1 MSYQDITYGIS
12 SSVATISIDRPE
24 VMNAFRALTVD
35 EIINALDESA
45 WDDDVG
51 VIVLTGTGNKAFCTG
66 GDQSDHQ
73 GNYVGKGSIGMKIEE
88 LHSAIRDNP
97 KPVIAKVNGYA
108 IGGGNVLATI
118 CDLTICTEKSIFGQV
133 GPKVGS
139 FDPGFGTAYLASVVG
154 EKKAREMWFMCKKY
168 TAEEALNMGLV
179 NFVVEESE
187 IDAYVD
193 EVAQRISAHSP
204 TAIKFAKKSFNAA
217 TEHIR
222 GIGSIGMAAL
232 SLYYGTDESKEGAK
246 AFMEKRAPDFRKF
259 R

>member
-1 MSYQDITYGIS
+1 MTYQDITYGIA

-35 EIINALDESA
+35 EIINALDDSA

-51 VIVLTGTGNKAFCTG
+51 VIVLTGTGNRAFCTG
-66 GDQSDHQ
+66 GDQSDHK

-193 EVAQRISAHSP
+193 EVAQRISGYSP